1 MPSTLPPA
9 AFASEDEAQLTN
21 RKKRTGE
28 VTEPYGF
35 HQDTDR
41 IQRLSAQSAFPGAGP
56 KAFKKTSAVCG
67 LFTFDVPCSLGT
79 NILARSAPIQSTA
92 CALTFISNLLFKG
105 RGEPEMF
112 TSIFTVA
119 LAAVAIPLLSQS
131 LTQEPLGTDP
141 VVALDYGSFEG
152 VSSNGISSFFGIPY
166 AAPP

>member
-1 MPSTLPPA
+1 MRSFTALRQSIKFDPPQRSSRAEANWRNKIKRLTFKGLTFDPANRAPIPPPPSEYQGLLLSFLLGLLSARTNSPPDPWALSGYPSPFMPSALPPA

-67 LFTFDVPCSLGT
+67 LF
-79 NILARSAPIQSTA
+79 
-92 CALTFISNLLFKG
+92 
-105 RGEPEMF
+105 
-112 TSIFTVA
+112 
-119 LAAVAIPLLSQS
+119 
-131 LTQEPLGTDP
+131 
-141 VVALDYGSFEG
+141 
-152 VSSNGISSFFGIPY
+152 
-166 AAPP
+166 